1 MFSALALFRRAL
13 VRRPATHTPFIC
25 SARSMASTHPR
36 SRSGSPA
43 QPPEKRL
50 RLDAGD
56 AIEVDSPVV
65 DQQPPEDAPAD
76 KPHPPSSSKKQ
87 PKKHKNKKNARR
99 APEPYSHD
107 DILSREVTALLGQDI
122 ADAAK
127 AADLDWSSPFE
138 FSQQLELTVSCISP
152 STGLLLSG
160 FRCRHIP
167 CT

>member
-1 MFSALALFRRAL
+1 
-13 VRRPATHTPFIC
+13 
-25 SARSMASTHPR
+25 MASTHPR

-43 QPPEKRL
+43 PPPEKRL
-50 RLDAGD
+50 RLDAS
-56 AIEVDSPVV
+56 EV
-65 DQQPPEDAPAD
+65 QQPPPENGDAPPD

-107 DILSREVTALLGQDI
+107 DILSREVTALLGQDL

-138 FSQQLELTVSCISP
+138 LSQQLELTVSCISP

-160 FRCRHIP
+160 LHRRHIP

>member
-1 MFSALALFRRAL
+1 
-13 VRRPATHTPFIC
+13 
-25 SARSMASTHPR
+25 MASTHPR

-43 QPPEKRL
+43 HPPEKRL
-50 RLDAGD
+50 RLDASD
-56 AIEVDSPVV
+56 IIEVDSPVV
-65 DQQPPEDAPAD
+65 DQQPPPENVSEDVLAD

-107 DILSREVTALLGQDI
+107 DILSREVTALLGQDL

-152 STGLLLSG
+152 STGLLLSELYS
-160 FRCRHIP
+160 RHMP